1 MYEVILSKDSKEYLE
16 AMVMNHKAKAR
27 AIMVRLAE
35 LGPNLHRPHADVV
48 RGKIR
53 ELRCG
58 IGTFEHRFLYFFDL
72 HRIVLTHG
80 FLKKD
85 DKISEREIA
94 RAERFHCDYFARK
107 Q

>member
-1 MYEVILSKDSKEYLE
+1 MYDVILSREAKEYLE
-16 AMVMNHKAKAR
+16 AMAFNHKAKAR
-27 AIMVRLAE
+27 AIMMRLAE
-35 LGPNLHRPHADVV
+35 FGPNLHRPHADAV

-72 HRIVLTHG
+72 RKILLTHG

-85 DKISEREIA
+85 NAIPEREIA
-94 RAERFHCDYFARK
+94 RAERFQHDYFSQK
-107 Q
+107 K